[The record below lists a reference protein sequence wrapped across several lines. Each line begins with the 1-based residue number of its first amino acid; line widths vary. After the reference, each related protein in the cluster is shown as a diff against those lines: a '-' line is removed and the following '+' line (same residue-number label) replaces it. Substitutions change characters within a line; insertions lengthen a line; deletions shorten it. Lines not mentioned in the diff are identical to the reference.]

1 MDQIDKS
8 RTAIIVFIAIII
20 LIAVGGYLLVTS
32 DKESESNKK
41 TENYDKIKVDK
52 NQDFVYYTDRE
63 IVSSEL
69 EIIYQKININVNS
82 EDAKRIS
89 TEINSKVDSLKNSIT
104 KISETEI
111 PEDKELLYNVDD
123 IYSADLQEY
132 NYYQYK
138 NYLIIK
144 VDNYTYDCFG
154 TFGAHDIKYYIL
166 NLKNGQE
173 LSTSQL
179 KEIYN
184 VDDEK
189 IKNKIDNH
197 IYEINKETN
206 NNVINVSE
214 TIANADNNYV
224 LYISQNGDLMANI
237 VVITNEINYNEDIVI
252 N

>member
-173 LSTSQL
+173 LSASQL

-184 VDDEK
+184 IDDEE

>member
-173 LSTSQL
+173 ISASQL

-214 TIANADNNYV
+214 TIANADNNYA

>member
-89 TEINSKVDSLKNSIT
+89 SEINSKVDSLKNSIT

-173 LSTSQL
+173 ISASQL

-184 VDDEK
+184 VDDEE

>member
-41 TENYDKIKVDK
+41 AENYDKIKVDK

-173 LSTSQL
+173 ISASQL

-184 VDDEK
+184 VDDEE
-189 IKNKIDNH
+189 IKNKIANH

>member
-173 LSTSQL
+173 ISASQL

-184 VDDEK
+184 VDDEE

>member
-52 NQDFVYYTDRE
+52 NQDFVYYTDKERG
-63 IVSSEL
+63 SSEL
-69 EIIYQKININVNS
+69 KIIYQKININVNS

-89 TEINSKVDSLKNSIT
+89 SEINSKVDSLKNSIT

-166 NLKNGQE
+166 NLKKGQE
-173 LSTSQL
+173 LSASQL

-214 TIANADNNYV
+214 TIANADNKYV

>member
-41 TENYDKIKVDK
+41 TENYDKIKIDK

-173 LSTSQL
+173 LSASQL

-184 VDDEK
+184 VDDEE

>member
-1 MDQIDKS
+1 M
-8 RTAIIVFIAIII
+8 
-20 LIAVGGYLLVTS
+20 GYV
-32 DKESESNKK
+32 
-41 TENYDKIKVDK
+41 
-52 NQDFVYYTDRE
+52 
-63 IVSSEL
+63 
-69 EIIYQKININVNS
+69 
-82 EDAKRIS
+82 
-89 TEINSKVDSLKNSIT
+89 
-104 KISETEI
+104 
-111 PEDKELLYNVDD
+111 
-123 IYSADLQEY
+123 
-132 NYYQYK
+132 
-138 NYLIIK
+138 
-144 VDNYTYDCFG
+144 
-154 TFGAHDIKYYIL
+154 YIL

-173 LSTSQL
+173 ISASQL

>member
-173 LSTSQL
+173 ISASQL